1 MYIHAWMSTERSTA
15 KPINLDKYKNDDDG
29 GRIVTAIS
37 VFGVP
42 TYPKKTNADDAQ
54 LVHWRVHL
62 RWAGRAST
70 ELAKGSVVCK
80 YLNFR
85 TYMRCYLLTLMSS
98 GHI

>member
-1 MYIHAWMSTERSTA
+1 MYIHAWMPTERPTP
-15 KPINLDKYKNDDDG
+15 KPINLDKYKKDDDG

-42 TYPKKTNADDAQ
+42 TYPKKTNANNAH

-62 RWAGRAST
+62 RWAGRGA

-80 YLNFR
+80 SLNFF
-85 TYMRCYLLTLMSS
+85 TYMRCHLLSLMSS